1 MGLNIGLDAGGE
13 LGCCYATSRKTAC
26 FLAAGGGVSFGTPQG
41 GASIGLSGSMTF
53 TALRDIGDAQGHALT
68 AGVSIGDYSLNAVWA
83 VGGDADAL
91 EQRMEDNGGDGKGF
105 IDQMMSTA
113 FVGITYGKSVDLLTK
128 DGFLP
133 PSSGD
138 FSASI
143 VCRVLTSNRQ
153 IRPMPNARTT
163 HRLSPCS
170 GATNLRTSGTR
181 TAGACR
187 RSSTAPRS
195 SALIWARSASSW
207 HCMARPNAVPPWR
220 SGHLARGA

>member
-1 MGLNIGLDAGGE
+1 MGLNIGMDAGGE

-133 PSSGD
+133 PSSD
-138 FSASI
+138 EFSASV
-143 VCRVLTSNRQ
+143 VCRVPTSN
-153 IRPMPNARTT
+153 PGSAD
-163 HRLSPCS
+163 SPD
-170 GATNLRTSGTR
+170 AK
-181 TAGACR
+181 
-187 RSSTAPRS
+187 RSHDS
-195 SALIWARSASSW
+195 
-207 HCMARPNAVPPWR
+207 PPEPLLGR
-220 SGHLARGA
+220 HQS

>member
-1 MGLNIGLDAGGE
+1 MGLNIGMDAGGE

-113 FVGITYGKSVDLLTK
+113 FVGITYGKSVDLAKALS
-128 DGFLP
+128 DNFVEP
-133 PSSGD
+133 PDD

-143 VCRVLTSNRQ
+143 VCRVPTSNPGSADSADAKRS
-153 IRPMPNARTT
+153 
-163 HRLSPCS
+163 HDSPPEPLLGRHQS
-170 GATNLRTSGTR
+170 
-181 TAGACR
+181 
-187 RSSTAPRS
+187 
-195 SALIWARSASSW
+195 
-207 HCMARPNAVPPWR
+207 
-220 SGHLARGA
+220 